1 MQGHLI
7 PTFALMREIKK
18 KKKKLGLI
26 KGRSGMEI
34 NGESTKVIERTRK
47 RKREPEKKK
56 DCKDVHSQ
64 GIWEKNYKPLPCAKH
79 LNLLLRSLFK

>member
-1 MQGHLI
+1 MMHI
-7 PTFALMREIKK
+7 HK

-26 KGRSGMEI
+26 MARSVMEI
-34 NGESTKVIERTRK
+34 NGESTKVIEMTRK
-47 RKREPEKKK
+47 RKSEPEKKK